1 MSRYVFRFKKL
12 KVYNK
17 ANDLWQ
23 RLHEI
28 SDSLPPAQLDLRD
41 MLRKHSLL
49 ITLEIVR
56 GASRPAR
63 RKAEGHFRSA
73 TRSAELCESVLIG
86 LTQTGIQF
94 KEIESAVTEVRALEA
109 MLRDIAENIASGAS
123 APDVFRDA

>member
-1 MSRYVFRFKKL
+1 VSRYVFRFRKL

-23 RLHEI
+23 VLHEI
-28 SDSLPPAQLDLRD
+28 STSLSPAQYDLRD

-56 GASRPAR
+56 GASRPPR
-63 RKAEGHFRSA
+63 RQAEGHFRSA

-86 LTQTGIQF
+86 LAQTGIPT
-94 KEIESAVTEVRALEA
+94 KGIETAATEAGELKA
-109 MLRDIAENIASGAS
+109 MLCGIAENIASGAR